1 MTYYNRCE
9 INKRPEIMAM
19 KVYRLH
25 IRICILAGVMIVVTL
40 ACGWSNIEPTKI
52 PTPIEDISVTL
63 EPDPW
68 WVQMLDGRLVNEM
81 GGYEFLGIPGQIPIR
96 DAESFCTNTDDA
108 GFDPQSDLNLLVTGT
123 VSSQP
128 ATLEQ
133 IYTEAVSEL
142 HVDLTAPESIRK
154 DGASGLRAELSRT
167 LPDGTVML
175 GRFVVVQV
183 NPNQRFVIMGE
194 GSAKAWEAELELL
207 FEAVLASVRFF
218 DPDSQ

>member
-1 MTYYNRCE
+1 
-9 INKRPEIMAM
+9 MAM

-40 ACGWSNIEPTKI
+40 ACGWSNIEPRKI

-68 WVQMLDGRLVNEM
+68 WMQMLDGRLVNEM

-96 DAESFCTNTDDA
+96 DAESFYTNTDDA

-142 HVDLTAPESIRK
+142 NVDLIAPESIRK
-154 DGASGLRAELSRT
+154 DGASGLSAELSRT

-175 GRFVVVQV
+175 GRVVVVQV
-183 NPNQRFVIMGE
+183 NPNQRFVILGE